1 MIKINVYYAL
11 GVNKTCWLSYFIF
24 DPTNSTFMINKR
36 LGTDEDFDK
45 FI

>member
-1 MIKINVYYAL
+1 MLVKLFY
-11 GVNKTCWLSYFIF
+11 F